1 MTSNGPTVHPAART
15 GFDRA
20 AEAYERARPS
30 YPDGAVAWLRERL
43 DLRPGR
49 TVVDLAAGTGKLT
62 MLLVP
67 TGARIVAVE
76 PVGGMR
82 SVLRVRAHGSNVS
95 VVAGVAEALPL
106 ADGVADAVTVAQA
119 FHWFRDAA
127 LPELHRVLRPGGVLA
142 LVWNRRDLTDPVW
155 AAVKDLI
162 DPFREGTPHHEADG
176 WRALFEGTGL
186 FGPLEE
192 RRFGNER
199 CMRGRWPYGR

>member
-1 MTSNGPTVHPAART
+1 
-15 GFDRA
+15 
-20 AEAYERARPS
+20 
-30 YPDGAVAWLRERL
+30 
-43 DLRPGR
+43 
-49 TVVDLAAGTGKLT
+49 

-119 FHWFRDAA
+119 FHWFRGAA

-192 RRFGNER
+192 RRFGNEQALDADGLVDR
-199 CMRGRWPYGR
+199 VGSTSFVASLPDAERSTLLAQVRALAEEHGGRLTLPYATEVHVADRR